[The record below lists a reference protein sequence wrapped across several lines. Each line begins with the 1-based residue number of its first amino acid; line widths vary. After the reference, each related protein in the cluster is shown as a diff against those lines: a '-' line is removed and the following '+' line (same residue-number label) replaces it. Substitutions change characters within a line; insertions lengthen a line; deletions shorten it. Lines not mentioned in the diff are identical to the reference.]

1 MSDRR
6 RNTKQIT
13 KELLDKEFVDIDEKN
28 RCLAT
33 CLYNTRNSHPFMGA
47 VLQSMNIMYTHQIPT
62 AGIMF
67 NTDAKRWDMWINPK
81 YFCLNL
87 NNTKNTKVKKAQVA
101 GDLARQAVM
110 LHELSHITNKH
121 PMRVPFL
128 KISPQKRMIMNVAM
142 DMAINQFIKNLP
154 TGCSEC
160 PPPNSGEPCKN
171 EDCPGKCIDVKDWY
185 DEVKQAD
192 GSIKK
197 VQWEGNQTAEYYYE
211 KIIER
216 LSEDGE
222 GDGGQGEGE
231 GQSGAG
237 NPQGLPETLDEHMWE
252 ANAEEK
258 EMLEA
263 TEDLMKRAMIKARF
277 DYSDLPDS
285 IKDLLEHIKTRRAE
299 LDYKGMILSAIKK
312 SASGHE
318 RKGTWTRPSRRYGNK
333 APGTTVGDLPK
344 LHMYLDTSGSIST
357 EELNE
362 FLGIVDNFL
371 KAGSRKCR
379 LNLFHT
385 QNYYSDEYKLGTR
398 LGGDNGVSSQVQ
410 SGGTCLEES
419 MRDIAK
425 RRPDLAIFITD
436 GYYGD
441 IDAESW
447 LPPNQKFPQ
456 CLFIIS
462 RQGTKDHPLR
472 RFGSTIQIPSDG
484 AGK

>member
-1 MSDRR
+1 MSDRKR
-6 RNTKQIT
+6 SKAQIT
-13 KELLDKEFVDIDEKN
+13 KELLDKEYVDIEEKN
-28 RCLAT
+28 RALST
-33 CLYNTRNSHPFMGA
+33 CLYNTRNAYPFMGA
-47 VLQSMNIMYTHQIPT
+47 VLQSMNIMYTHQLQT

-81 YFCLNL
+81 YFCDRL
-87 NNTKNTKVKKAQVA
+87 NNSKIKGTKSAREA

-121 PMRVPFL
+121 PIRVPFL
-128 KISPQKRMIMNVAM
+128 KISPRKRMIMNVAM
-142 DMAINQFIKNLP
+142 DMAINQYIKNLP
-154 TGCSEC
+154 TGCAEC

-171 EDCPGKCIDVKDWY
+171 DDCPGRCIDVKDWH
-185 DEVKQAD
+185 DEVTEKD
-192 GSIKK
+192 GTQKK
-197 VQWEGNQTAEYYYE
+197 VPWEKGQTAEFYYE

-216 LSEDGE
+216 MSEDGE
-222 GDGGQGEGE
+222 GEGGEGDPESGE
-231 GQSGAG
+231 GI
-237 NPQGLPETLDEHMWE
+237 PQTLDEHMWE
-252 ANAEEK
+252 GNVDEK

-263 TEDLMKRAMIKARF
+263 TEDLMKRAMIKAQF

-285 IKDLLEHIKTRRAE
+285 IKDLLEHIKSRRAQ

-385 QNYYSDEYKLGTR
+385 SNYYGAEYKLGTR
-398 LGGDNGVSSQVQ
+398 LGGEGGINSHVE
-410 SGGTCLEES
+410 SGGTCLEDS

-441 IDAESW
+441 VQAEKW
-447 LPPNQKFPQ
+447 LPPSAKFPQ

-462 RQGTKDHPLR
+462 RQGSVDHPLK
-472 RFGSTIQIPSDG
+472 RFGTTIKIPSDG
-484 AGK
+484 AGA

>member
-6 RNTKQIT
+6 RTPAQIT
-13 KELLDKEFVDIDEKN
+13 KDLLDKEFVDVEEKN
-28 RCLAT
+28 RALAT
-33 CLYNTRNSHPFMGA
+33 CLYNTRNSHPFMGS

-81 YFCLNL
+81 YFCHRLNS
-87 NNTKNTKVKKAQVA
+87 TKTANGKTGQAV

-121 PMRVPFL
+121 PIRVPFL
-128 KISPQKRMIMNVAM
+128 KISPRKRMIMNVAM
-142 DMAINQFIKNLP
+142 DMAINQYIKNLP
-154 TGCSEC
+154 TGCPEC
-160 PPPNSGEPCKN
+160 PPHASGEPCKN
-171 EDCPGKCIDVKDWY
+171 DMCPGKCIDVNDWF
-185 DEVKQAD
+185 DEVKKAD

-197 VQWEGNQTAEYYYE
+197 TPWESNQTAEHYYE

-216 LSEDGE
+216 LNDEGEDDDE
-222 GDGGQGEGE
+222 NGDG
-231 GQSGAG
+231 AG
-237 NPQGLPETLDEHMWE
+237 KGIPETLDEHMWE
-252 ANAEEK
+252 GNVEEK

-263 TEDLMKRAMIKARF
+263 TEDLMKRAMIKSRF

-285 IKDLLEHIKTRRAE
+285 VKDLLDHIKTRRAE
-299 LDYKGMILSAIKK
+299 LDYKGMILAAIKK

-344 LHMYLDTSGSIST
+344 LNMYLDTSGSIST

-362 FLGIVDNFL
+362 FLEIVDNFL

-385 QNYYSDEYKLGTR
+385 DNYYSGEYKLGTR
-398 LGGDNGVSSQVQ
+398 LGGDNGVSSKVE
-410 SGGTCLEES
+410 SGGTCLEAS

-436 GYYGD
+436 GYYSNV
-441 IDAESW
+441 DAETW

-462 RQGTKDHPLR
+462 RQGTKDHPLK
-472 RFGSTIQIPSDG
+472 RFGHTIQIPSDG
-484 AGK
+484 AGSR